1 MPNST
6 TAFLSICLL
15 FITSSCIH
23 TSKITK
29 LYNNG
34 AHLKST
40 DVVLFTGFNGEH
52 SRTSNNMMS
61 QTERILKKYGVKVH
75 YLHTSNFNSEIVKAG
90 FTATKADIRNEDF
103 LDKMNQVYGLSYIFT
118 VSDIRKYDGGFMTVD
133 RNSKMLDETGVVFEV
148 YSVTDRQVVA
158 SMQLSGS
165 TIHLY
170 SIHEDEEDRTYGNI
184 YKNYGKGLRKLM
196 KASKY

>member
-1 MPNST
+1 MKKR
-6 TAFLSICLL
+6 TACLL
-15 FITSSCIH
+15 GLLVLMTFNSCIH

-52 SRTSNNMMS
+52 SSTSNNMMS
-61 QTERILKKYGVKVH
+61 QTERILKKYGVEVH

-103 LDKMNQVYGLSYIFT
+103 LDKMTKVYGLSYIFT
-118 VSDIRKYDGGFMTVD
+118 VSDIRKYDSGFMPVD
-133 RNSKMLDETGVVFEV
+133 RNSKMLDESGVVFEV
-148 YSVTDRQVVA
+148 FSVTDRQVVA
-158 SMQLSGS
+158 SMQLSGD
-165 TIHLY
+165 TIHFY
-170 SIHEDEEDRTYGNI
+170 SIHDDDADRTHGNI